1 MWQCGFALV
10 QGRKLASVEVTHF
23 HERLNAQQY
32 EDICRNADDG
42 FKAKQSQEELIKFL
56 AAVHKKLG
64 KAGVEKQVNIRVDT
78 NTNGTFLTTWYN
90 TEFASGTAT
99 ETFTWRK
106 SNGSWRLLGY
116 NVQSAALPELAETP
130 QRHFPDCGGN
140 IRTRSFRR
148 VQNGELPFQLLATR
162 YCFSQAH
169 KSERANRDRTS
180 CGADT
185 PVRGFLRTRPCPPLV
200 S

>member
-1 MWQCGFALV
+1 LTTPSLTPLAEPTHKPPVRKKVLWKWSIGVTVVILTFLMWQCGFALV
-10 QGRKLASVEVTHF
+10 QGRKLANVEVTHF
-23 HERLNAQQY
+23 HERLNAEQY
-32 EDICRNADDG
+32 EDICRNADEG

-64 KAGVEKQVNIRVDT
+64 KAGVENQINIRVDT

-116 NVQSAALPELAETP
+116 NVQSAALL
-130 QRHFPDCGGN
+130 N
-140 IRTRSFRR
+140 
-148 VQNGELPFQLLATR
+148 
-162 YCFSQAH
+162 
-169 KSERANRDRTS
+169 
-180 CGADT
+180 
-185 PVRGFLRTRPCPPLV
+185 
-200 S
+200 